1 MIKRVALPAALLFA
15 IAFLIS
21 ACASP
26 DEVMT
31 EQPSSRSAAPVPG
44 ERLPD
49 EGTATAPT
57 GPSSAGVRW

>member
-1 MIKRVALPAALLFA
+1 MIKRFVPPAASFLA

-26 DEVMT
+26 SEVMT
-31 EQPSSRSAAPVPG
+31 EQPSSQSGAPVPG

-49 EGTATAPT
+49 EGSVIPPAP
-57 GPSSAGVRW
+57 GSSAGVRW

>member
-1 MIKRVALPAALLFA
+1 MIKRVVLLAASFLA
-15 IAFLIS
+15 IAFLLS

-26 DEVMT
+26 SEVMT

-49 EGTATAPT
+49 EGSVTPGA
-57 GPSSAGVRW
+57 SSAGVRW

>member
-26 DEVMT
+26 DELMT
-31 EQPSSRSAAPVPG
+31 EETSSRSAAPVPG

-49 EGTATAPT
+49 EGTVAPPAP
-57 GPSSAGVRW
+57 GSSAGVRW

>member
-1 MIKRVALPAALLFA
+1 MIKRVILPAAWFLA

-26 DEVMT
+26 SEVMT
-31 EQPSSRSAAPVPG
+31 EQPSSQGGAAVPG

-49 EGTATAPT
+49 EGSVTPPAP
-57 GPSSAGVRW
+57 GSSAGVRW